1 MKGMTLVKKSTCGYL
16 LLIAVFVL
24 FGIYAIYAGAKIKQD
39 AGVVKAW
46 SDNFRIISDMSDN
59 LNSARLKAS
68 MIFITDDPAKQAQ
81 LLKEFNDSKAEF
93 EKNLDLADQWVTTH
107 EFTNPEGKEKSEAAL
122 QTIKENWKAYQD
134 ASKKTLDLYKAG
146 KKEDA
151 ADSFENVARPSF
163 LNIQKTILEEKGFSA
178 DQIDKFD
185 NEANAT
191 YARVRTTMII
201 VLALVLLITIGVVA
215 YLMREIKSGVNA
227 VLKGAKEGEARNLAY
242 RIPVDRS
249 DEFGHIAA
257 SFNHM
262 FDEFRDMTKEFQA
275 SADIVDQS
283 AIQLTETAE
292 QSAEATQSIAQSIT
306 EVAGSTQEQMDYVT
320 KTKEEVDA
328 FSEGVDKSLATMNT
342 ICRHVEVT
350 TQMTQEGGKLVQA
363 TVEQMHSIADTVEQS
378 SAVIEKLGERS
389 KEIGAIIDTIS
400 GIAEQTNLLAL
411 NAAIEAAR
419 AGEHGRGF
427 SVVAEEVRKL
437 AEESQEA
444 ATKISDLIAAI
455 QKETGAAVSA
465 METGRA
471 EAEKGR
477 ANVQST
483 GEGFKAIMDR
493 IEGIHSDTQLIMG
506 TIQDIDESGKKI
518 VGYTDNIHGSSQK
531 ISSSTETVSAAAEE
545 QSAGMEEIAASSRQ
559 LAEQAQKLKDALGK
573 FRT

>member
-163 LNIQKTILEEKGFSA
+163 LNIQKTILEEKGFSS

-201 VLALVLLITIGVVA
+201 VLVLVLLITIGVVL

-342 ICRHVEVT
+342 IRRHVEVT

-363 TVEQMHSIADTVEQS
+363 TVEQMHSIADTVEHS

-483 GEGFKAIMDR
+483 GEGFKAIMER

-506 TIQDIDESGKKI
+506 TMQDIDESGKKI

>member
-16 LLIAVFVL
+16 MLIAVFVL

-201 VLALVLLITIGVVA
+201 VLALVLLITIGVVL

-437 AEESQEA
+437 AEESQGA

-483 GEGFKAIMDR
+483 GEGFKAIMER

-559 LAEQAQKLKDALGK
+559 LAVQAQKLKDALSK

>member
-1 MKGMTLVKKSTCGYL
+1 MKGMTIVKKSTCGYL
-16 LLIAVFVL
+16 LLIAFFVL
-24 FGIYAIYAGAKIKQD
+24 FGIYAIYSGAKIKQD
-39 AGVVKAW
+39 AGIVKAW

-68 MIFITDDPAKQAQ
+68 MIFITNDPAKLAQ
-81 LLKEFNDSKAEF
+81 LRKEFNDSKAEF
-93 EKNLDLADQWVTTH
+93 QKDLDLADQWMTTH
-107 EFTNPEGKEKSEAAL
+107 EFTKSESKERSEAAL
-122 QTIKENWKAYQD
+122 QKIKENWNAYQD
-134 ASKKTLDLYKAG
+134 ASKKTLDLYNAG
-146 KKEDA
+146 KREEA

-163 LNIQKTILEEKGFSA
+163 LNIQKTILEEKSFSA

-191 YARVRTTMII
+191 YARIRTTTII
-201 VLALVLLITIGVVA
+201 VLVLVLLITIGVVL

-249 DEFGHIAA
+249 DEFGHIAV

-262 FDEFRDMTKEFQA
+262 FDDIRDMTKEIQEA
-275 SADIVDQS
+275 ADVVGQS
-283 AIQLTETAE
+283 ASQLTETAE

-328 FSEGVDKSLATMNT
+328 FSEDVGKSLDTMNT
-342 ICRHVEVT
+342 IRSHVEVT
-350 TQMTQEGGKLVQA
+350 TQMTQDGGKLVQA
-363 TVEQMHSIADTVEQS
+363 TVEQMHSIADTVEHS
-378 SAVIEKLGERS
+378 SAVIGKLGERS

-483 GEGFKAIMDR
+483 GEGFKAIMER
-493 IEGIHSDTQLIMG
+493 IEGIHNDTQLIMG
-506 TIQDIDESGKKI
+506 TMQDIDESGKKI
-518 VGYTDNIHGSSQK
+518 VGYTDNIHDSSQK

>member
-1 MKGMTLVKKSTCGYL
+1 MKGMTIVKKSTCGYL
-16 LLIAVFVL
+16 LLIAFFIL
-24 FGIYAIYAGAKIKQD
+24 FGIYALYSGAKIKQD

-46 SDNFRIISDMSDN
+46 SDNFRIISDMSDS

-68 MIFITDDPAKQAQ
+68 MIFITNDPAKLAQ
-81 LLKEFNDSKAEF
+81 LRKEFNDSKAEF
-93 EKNLDLADQWVTTH
+93 QKNLDLADQWVATH
-107 EFTNPEGKEKSEAAL
+107 EFTKSESKERAEATL
-122 QTIKENWKAYQD
+122 QTIKENWNAYQD
-134 ASKKTLDLYKAG
+134 ASKKTLDLYNAG
-146 KKEDA
+146 KKEEA

-163 LNIQKTILEEKGFSA
+163 LNIQKTIFEEKDFSA

-191 YARVRTTMII
+191 YARIRTTTII
-201 VLALVLLITIGVVA
+201 VLVLVLLITIGVVL

-242 RIPVDRS
+242 RIPEDRT
-249 DEFGHIAA
+249 DEFGIIAV

-262 FDEFRDMTKEFQA
+262 FEEIRDMTKEIQA
-275 SADIVDQS
+275 SADVVGQS
-283 AIQLTETAE
+283 ASQLTETAE

-328 FSEGVDKSLATMNT
+328 FSEGVGKSLDTMNT
-342 ICRHVEVT
+342 IRSHVEIT

-363 TVEQMHSIADTVEQS
+363 TVEQMHSIADTVEHS

-483 GEGFKAIMDR
+483 GEGFKAIMER

-506 TIQDIDESGKKI
+506 TMQNIDESGKKI

-545 QSAGMEEIAASSRQ
+545 QSAGMEEIAAGSRQ

>member
-1 MKGMTLVKKSTCGYL
+1 MKGMTIVKKSTCGYL
-16 LLIAVFVL
+16 LLIAFFVL
-24 FGIYAIYAGAKIKQD
+24 FGIYAIYSGAKIKQD
-39 AGVVKAW
+39 AGIVKAW

-68 MIFITDDPAKQAQ
+68 MIFITDDPAKLAQ
-81 LLKEFNDSKAEF
+81 LRKEFNDSKAEF
-93 EKNLDLADQWVTTH
+93 QKNLDLADQWVTTH
-107 EFTNPEGKEKSEAAL
+107 EFTKSESKERAEATL
-122 QTIKENWKAYQD
+122 QTIKENWNAYQD
-134 ASKKTLDLYKAG
+134 ASKKTVDLYNAG
-146 KKEDA
+146 KKEEA

-163 LNIQKTILEEKGFSA
+163 LHIQKTILEEKGFSA

-191 YARVRTTMII
+191 YARIRTTTII
-201 VLALVLLITIGVVA
+201 VLVLVLLITIGVVL

-249 DEFGHIAA
+249 DEFGHIAV

-262 FDEFRDMTKEFQA
+262 FDDIHDMTKEIQEA
-275 SADIVDQS
+275 ADVVGQS
-283 AIQLTETAE
+283 ASQLTETAE

-306 EVAGSTQEQMDYVT
+306 KVAGSTQEQMDYVT

-328 FSEGVDKSLATMNT
+328 FSEGVGKSLDTMNT
-342 ICRHVEVT
+342 IRSHVEVT
-350 TQMTQEGGKLVQA
+350 TQMTQDGGKLVQA
-363 TVEQMHSIADTVEQS
+363 TVEQMHSIADTVEHS
-378 SAVIEKLGERS
+378 SAVIGKLGERS

-483 GEGFKAIMDR
+483 GEGFKAIMER
-493 IEGIHSDTQLIMG
+493 IEGIHNDTQLIMG
-506 TIQDIDESGKKI
+506 TMQNIDESGKKI
-518 VGYTDNIHGSSQK
+518 VGYTDNIHDSSQK

>member
-1 MKGMTLVKKSTCGYL
+1 MKGMTLIKKSTCGYL
-16 LLIAVFVL
+16 LLIEFFVL
-24 FGIYAIYAGAKIKQD
+24 FGIYALYSGAKIKQD
-39 AGVVKAW
+39 AGIVKAW
-46 SDNFRIISDMSDN
+46 SNNFRIISDMSDN

-68 MIFITDDPAKQAQ
+68 MIFITDDPAKLAQ
-81 LLKEFNDSKAEF
+81 LRKEFNDSKAEF
-93 EKNLDLADQWVTTH
+93 QKNLDLADQWVTTH
-107 EFTNPEGKEKSEAAL
+107 EFTKSESKERAEAAL
-122 QTIKENWKAYQD
+122 QTMKENWNAYQD
-134 ASKKTLDLYKAG
+134 ASKKTLDLYNAG
-146 KKEDA
+146 KKEEA

-163 LNIQKTILEEKGFSA
+163 LNIQKTILEEKDFSA

-191 YARVRTTMII
+191 YARIRTTTII
-201 VLALVLLITIGVVA
+201 VLVLVLLITIGVVL

-227 VLKGAKEGEARNLAY
+227 VLKGAQEGEARNLAY

-249 DEFGHIAA
+249 DEFGHIAV

-262 FDEFRDMTKEFQA
+262 FDDIRDMTKEIQEA
-275 SADIVDQS
+275 ADVVGQS
-283 AIQLTETAE
+283 ASQLTETAE

-328 FSEGVDKSLATMNT
+328 FSEDVGKSLDTMNT
-342 ICRHVEVT
+342 IRSHVEVT
-350 TQMTQEGGKLVQA
+350 TQMTQDGGKLVQA
-363 TVEQMHSIADTVEQS
+363 TVEQMHSIADTVEHS
-378 SAVIEKLGERS
+378 SAVIGKLGERS

-483 GEGFKAIMDR
+483 GEGFKAIMER
-493 IEGIHSDTQLIMG
+493 IEGIHNDTQLIMG
-506 TIQDIDESGKKI
+506 TMQDIDESGKKI
-518 VGYTDNIHGSSQK
+518 VGYTDNIHDSSQK

>member
-201 VLALVLLITIGVVA
+201 VLVLVLLITIGVVL

-483 GEGFKAIMDR
+483 GEGFKAIMER

>member
-1 MKGMTLVKKSTCGYL
+1 MKGMTIVKKSTCGYL
-16 LLIAVFVL
+16 LLIAFFIL
-24 FGIYAIYAGAKIKQD
+24 FGIYALYSGAKIKQD

-46 SDNFRIISDMSDN
+46 SDNFRIISDMSDS

-68 MIFITDDPAKQAQ
+68 MIFITNDPAKLAQ
-81 LLKEFNDSKAEF
+81 LRKEFNDSKAEF
-93 EKNLDLADQWVTTH
+93 QKNLDLADQWVATH
-107 EFTNPEGKEKSEAAL
+107 EFTKSESKERAEATL
-122 QTIKENWKAYQD
+122 QTIKENWNAYQD
-134 ASKKTLDLYKAG
+134 ASKKTLDLYNAG
-146 KKEDA
+146 KKEEA

-163 LNIQKTILEEKGFSA
+163 LNIQKTIFEEKDFSA

-191 YARVRTTMII
+191 YVRIRTTTII
-201 VLALVLLITIGVVA
+201 VLVLVLLITIGIVL

-227 VLKGAKEGEARNLAY
+227 VLKGAKEAEARNLAY
-242 RIPVDRS
+242 RIPEDRT
-249 DEFGHIAA
+249 DEFGIIAV

-262 FDEFRDMTKEFQA
+262 FEEIRDMTKEIQA
-275 SADIVDQS
+275 SADVVGQS
-283 AIQLTETAE
+283 ASQLTETAE

-328 FSEGVDKSLATMNT
+328 FSEGVGKSLDTMNT
-342 ICRHVEVT
+342 IRSHVEIT

-363 TVEQMHSIADTVEQS
+363 TVEQMHSIADTVEHS

-483 GEGFKAIMDR
+483 GEGFKSIMER

-506 TIQDIDESGKKI
+506 TMQNIDESGKKI

-545 QSAGMEEIAASSRQ
+545 QSAGMEEIAAGSRQ

>member
-1 MKGMTLVKKSTCGYL
+1 MKGMTIVKKSTCGYL
-16 LLIAVFVL
+16 LLIAFFVL
-24 FGIYAIYAGAKIKQD
+24 FGIYAIYSGAKIKQD
-39 AGVVKAW
+39 AGIVKAW

-68 MIFITDDPAKQAQ
+68 MIFITNDPAKLAQ
-81 LLKEFNDSKAEF
+81 LRKEFNDSKAEF
-93 EKNLDLADQWVTTH
+93 QKDLDLADQWMTTH
-107 EFTNPEGKEKSEAAL
+107 EFTKSESKERSEAAL
-122 QTIKENWKAYQD
+122 QKIKENWNAYQD
-134 ASKKTLDLYKAG
+134 ASKKTLDLYNAG
-146 KKEDA
+146 KREEA

-163 LNIQKTILEEKGFSA
+163 LNIQKTILEEKSFSA

-191 YARVRTTMII
+191 YARIRTTTII
-201 VLALVLLITIGVVA
+201 VLVLVLLITIGVVL

-249 DEFGHIAA
+249 DEFGHIAV

-262 FDEFRDMTKEFQA
+262 FDDIRDMTKEIQEA
-275 SADIVDQS
+275 ADVVGQS
-283 AIQLTETAE
+283 ASQLTETAE

-328 FSEGVDKSLATMNT
+328 FSEDVDKSLDTMNT
-342 ICRHVEVT
+342 IRSHVEVT
-350 TQMTQEGGKLVQA
+350 TQMTQDGGKLVQA
-363 TVEQMHSIADTVEQS
+363 TVEQMHSIADTVEHS
-378 SAVIEKLGERS
+378 SAVIGKLGERS

-483 GEGFKAIMDR
+483 GEGFKAIMER
-493 IEGIHSDTQLIMG
+493 IEGIHNDTQLIMG
-506 TIQDIDESGKKI
+506 TMQDIDESGKKI

>member
-134 ASKKTLDLYKAG
+134 ASKKTLDLYNAG
-146 KKEDA
+146 KREEA

-201 VLALVLLITIGVVA
+201 VLVLVLLITIGVVL

-363 TVEQMHSIADTVEQS
+363 TVEQMHSIADTVEHS

-437 AEESQEA
+437 AEESQGA

-483 GEGFKAIMDR
+483 GEGFKAIMER

>member
-59 LNSARLKAS
+59 LNSARLKSS

-134 ASKKTLDLYKAG
+134 ASKKTLDLYKAS

-483 GEGFKAIMDR
+483 GEGFKAIMER

-559 LAEQAQKLKDALGK
+559 LAEQAQKLKDALSK

>member
-1 MKGMTLVKKSTCGYL
+1 MKGMTIVKKSTCGYL
-16 LLIAVFVL
+16 LLIAFFVL
-24 FGIYAIYAGAKIKQD
+24 FGIYAIYSGAKIKQD
-39 AGVVKAW
+39 AGIVKAW
-46 SDNFRIISDMSDN
+46 SDNFRFISDMSDN

-68 MIFITDDPAKQAQ
+68 MIFITNDPAKLAQ
-81 LLKEFNDSKAEF
+81 LRKEFNDSKAEF
-93 EKNLDLADQWVTTH
+93 QKNLDLADQWMTTH
-107 EFTNPEGKEKSEAAL
+107 EFTKSESKERSEAAL
-122 QTIKENWKAYQD
+122 QKIKENWNAYQD
-134 ASKKTLDLYKAG
+134 ASKKTLDLYNAG
-146 KKEDA
+146 KREEA

-163 LNIQKTILEEKGFSA
+163 LNIQKTILEEKSFSA

-191 YARVRTTMII
+191 YARIRTTTII
-201 VLALVLLITIGVVA
+201 VLVLVLLITIGVVL

-249 DEFGHIAA
+249 DEFGHIAV

-262 FDEFRDMTKEFQA
+262 FDDIRDMTKEIQEA
-275 SADIVDQS
+275 ADVVGQS
-283 AIQLTETAE
+283 ASQLTETAE

-328 FSEGVDKSLATMNT
+328 FSEDVGKSLDTMNT
-342 ICRHVEVT
+342 IRSHVEVT
-350 TQMTQEGGKLVQA
+350 TQMTQDGGKLVQA
-363 TVEQMHSIADTVEQS
+363 TVEQMHSIADTVEHS
-378 SAVIEKLGERS
+378 SAVIGKLGERS

-483 GEGFKAIMDR
+483 GEGFKAIMER
-493 IEGIHSDTQLIMG
+493 IEGIHNDTQLIMG
-506 TIQDIDESGKKI
+506 TMQDIDESGKKI
-518 VGYTDNIHGSSQK
+518 VGYTDNIHDSSQK

>member
-163 LNIQKTILEEKGFSA
+163 LNIQKTILEEKGFSS

-363 TVEQMHSIADTVEQS
+363 TVEQMHSIADTVEHS

-483 GEGFKAIMDR
+483 GEGFKAIMER

-506 TIQDIDESGKKI
+506 TMQDIDESGKKI

>member
-201 VLALVLLITIGVVA
+201 VLVLVLLITIGVVL

-342 ICRHVEVT
+342 IRRHVEVT

-363 TVEQMHSIADTVEQS
+363 TVEQMHSIADTVEHS

-437 AEESQEA
+437 AEESQGA

-483 GEGFKAIMDR
+483 GEGFKAIMER

-559 LAEQAQKLKDALGK
+559 LAEQAQKLKDALSK

>member
-1 MKGMTLVKKSTCGYL
+1 MKGMTIVKKSTCGYL

-107 EFTNPEGKEKSEAAL
+107 EFTKPEGKEKSEAAL
-122 QTIKENWKAYQD
+122 QTIKENWNAYQD
-134 ASKKTLDLYKAG
+134 ASKKTLDLYNAG
-146 KKEDA
+146 KKEEA
-151 ADSFENVARPSF
+151 ADNFENVARPSF

-506 TIQDIDESGKKI
+506 TMQDIDESGKKI

>member
-93 EKNLDLADQWVTTH
+93 EKNLDLTDQWVTTH
-107 EFTNPEGKEKSEAAL
+107 EFTTPEGKEKSEAAL

-134 ASKKTLDLYKAG
+134 ASKKTLDLYNAG
-146 KKEDA
+146 KKEEA

-201 VLALVLLITIGVVA
+201 VLALVLLITIGVVL

-342 ICRHVEVT
+342 IRRHVEVT

-363 TVEQMHSIADTVEQS
+363 TVEQMHSIADTVEHS

-437 AEESQEA
+437 AEESQGA

-455 QKETGAAVSA
+455 QKETDAAVSA

-483 GEGFKAIMDR
+483 GEGFKAIMER

-559 LAEQAQKLKDALGK
+559 LAEQAQKLKDALSK

>member
-483 GEGFKAIMDR
+483 GEGFKAIMER

-559 LAEQAQKLKDALGK
+559 LAEQAQKLKDALSK

>member
-1 MKGMTLVKKSTCGYL
+1 
-16 LLIAVFVL
+16 
-24 FGIYAIYAGAKIKQD
+24 
-39 AGVVKAW
+39 
-46 SDNFRIISDMSDN
+46 
-59 LNSARLKAS
+59 
-68 MIFITDDPAKQAQ
+68 
-81 LLKEFNDSKAEF
+81 
-93 EKNLDLADQWVTTH
+93 
-107 EFTNPEGKEKSEAAL
+107 
-122 QTIKENWKAYQD
+122 
-134 ASKKTLDLYKAG
+134 
-146 KKEDA
+146 
-151 ADSFENVARPSF
+151 
-163 LNIQKTILEEKGFSA
+163 
-178 DQIDKFD
+178 
-185 NEANAT
+185 
-191 YARVRTTMII
+191 MII

-506 TIQDIDESGKKI
+506 TMQDIDESGKKI

>member
-24 FGIYAIYAGAKIKQD
+24 FAIYAIYAGAKIKQD

-134 ASKKTLDLYKAG
+134 ASKKTLDLYNAG
-146 KKEDA
+146 KKEEA

-201 VLALVLLITIGVVA
+201 VLVLVLLITIGVVA

-342 ICRHVEVT
+342 IRRHVEVT

-363 TVEQMHSIADTVEQS
+363 TVEQMHSIADTVEHS

-437 AEESQEA
+437 AEESQGA

-483 GEGFKAIMDR
+483 GEGFKAIMER

-559 LAEQAQKLKDALGK
+559 LAEQAQKLKDALSK

>member
-1 MKGMTLVKKSTCGYL
+1 MKGMTIVKKSTCGYL

-262 FDEFRDMTKEFQA
+262 FDAFRDMTKEIQA

-320 KTKEEVDA
+320 KTNEEVDA
-328 FSEGVDKSLATMNT
+328 FSEGVDQSLETMSA
-342 ICRHVEVT
+342 IRSHVET
-350 TQMTQEGGKLVQA
+350 TTKMAQDGGKLVQA
-363 TVEQMHSIADTVEQS
+363 TVEQMHAIADTVEHS
-378 SAVIEKLGERS
+378 STVVGRLGERS

-419 AGEHGRGF
+419 AGEHGLGF

-444 ATKISDLIAAI
+444 TTKISDLIAAI

-483 GEGFKAIMDR
+483 GEGFKAIMER

>member
-1 MKGMTLVKKSTCGYL
+1 MKGMTIVKKSTCGYL

-262 FDEFRDMTKEFQA
+262 FDEIRDMTKEIQEA
-275 SADIVDQS
+275 ADVVGQS
-283 AIQLTETAE
+283 ASQLTETAE

-363 TVEQMHSIADTVEQS
+363 TVEQMHSIADTVEHS

-477 ANVQST
+477 ANVQAT
-483 GEGFKAIMDR
+483 GEGFKAIMER
-493 IEGIHSDTQLIMG
+493 IDGIHSDTQLIMG
-506 TIQDIDESGKKI
+506 TMQDIDESGKKI

>member
-1 MKGMTLVKKSTCGYL
+1 MKVMTLVKKSTCGYL

-59 LNSARLKAS
+59 LTSARLKAS
-68 MIFITDDPAKQAQ
+68 MIFITDNPAKQAQ

-506 TIQDIDESGKKI
+506 TMQDNDESGKKI

-559 LAEQAQKLKDALGK
+559 LAEQAQKLKDALSK

>member
-1 MKGMTLVKKSTCGYL
+1 MKGMTLVKKSTCGFL
-16 LLIAVFVL
+16 LLIAFFVL
-24 FGIYAIYAGAKIKQD
+24 FGIYAIYSGAKINQA
-39 AGVVKAW
+39 AGIVKSW
-46 SDNFRIISDMSDN
+46 SDNFKIVSDMSDSLHN
-59 LNSARLKAS
+59 ARLKES
-68 MIFITDDPAKQAQ
+68 MIFVTKDPAKQAQ

-134 ASKKTLDLYKAG
+134 ASKKTLDLYNAG
-146 KKEDA
+146 KKEEA

-201 VLALVLLITIGVVA
+201 VLVLVLLITIGVVL

-363 TVEQMHSIADTVEQS
+363 TVEQMHSIADTVEHS

-483 GEGFKAIMDR
+483 GEGFKAIMER

-506 TIQDIDESGKKI
+506 TMQDIDESGKKI

>member
-1 MKGMTLVKKSTCGYL
+1 MKGMTIVKKSTCGYL

-262 FDEFRDMTKEFQA
+262 FDEFRDMTKEIQA

-328 FSEGVDKSLATMNT
+328 FSEGVGKSLDTMNT
-342 ICRHVEVT
+342 IRSHVEVT
-350 TQMTQEGGKLVQA
+350 TQMTQDGGKLVQA
-363 TVEQMHSIADTVEQS
+363 TVEQMHSIADTVEHS

-477 ANVQST
+477 ANVQAT
-483 GEGFKAIMDR
+483 GEGFKAIMER

-506 TIQDIDESGKKI
+506 TMQDIDESGKKI

>member
-1 MKGMTLVKKSTCGYL
+1 MKGMTIVKKSTCGYL
-16 LLIAVFVL
+16 LLIAFFVL
-24 FGIYAIYAGAKIKQD
+24 FGIYALYSGAKIKQD
-39 AGVVKAW
+39 AGIVKAW
-46 SDNFRIISDMSDN
+46 SDNFRIISDMSDS

-68 MIFITDDPAKQAQ
+68 MIFITNDPAKLAQ
-81 LLKEFNDSKAEF
+81 LRKEFNDSKAEF
-93 EKNLDLADQWVTTH
+93 QKNLDLADQWVATH
-107 EFTNPEGKEKSEAAL
+107 EFTKSESKERAEATL
-122 QTIKENWKAYQD
+122 QTIKENWNAYQD
-134 ASKKTLDLYKAG
+134 ASKKTLDLYNAG
-146 KKEDA
+146 KKEEA

-163 LNIQKTILEEKGFSA
+163 LNIQKTIFEEKDFSA

-191 YARVRTTMII
+191 YARIRTTTII
-201 VLALVLLITIGVVA
+201 VLVLVLLITIGVVL

-242 RIPVDRS
+242 RIPEDRT
-249 DEFGHIAA
+249 DEFGIIAV

-262 FDEFRDMTKEFQA
+262 FEEIRDMTKEIQA
-275 SADIVDQS
+275 SADVVGQS
-283 AIQLTETAE
+283 ASQLTETAE

-328 FSEGVDKSLATMNT
+328 FSEGVGKSLDTMNT
-342 ICRHVEVT
+342 IRSHVEIT

-363 TVEQMHSIADTVEQS
+363 TVEQMHSIADTVEHS

-477 ANVQST
+477 TNVQST
-483 GEGFKAIMDR
+483 GEGFRAIMER

-506 TIQDIDESGKKI
+506 TMQDIDESGKKI

-545 QSAGMEEIAASSRQ
+545 QSAGMEEIAAGSRQ

>member
-1 MKGMTLVKKSTCGYL
+1 MKGMTIVKKSTCGYL
-16 LLIAVFVL
+16 LLIAFFVL
-24 FGIYAIYAGAKIKQD
+24 FGIYALYSGAKIKQD
-39 AGVVKAW
+39 AGIVKAW
-46 SDNFRIISDMSDN
+46 SDNFRIISDMSDS

-68 MIFITDDPAKQAQ
+68 MIFITNDPAKLAQ
-81 LLKEFNDSKAEF
+81 LRKEFNDSKAEF
-93 EKNLDLADQWVTTH
+93 QKNLDLADQWMTTH
-107 EFTNPEGKEKSEAAL
+107 EFTKSENKERSEAAL
-122 QTIKENWKAYQD
+122 QTMKENWNAYQD
-134 ASKKTLDLYKAG
+134 ASKKTLDLYNAG
-146 KKEDA
+146 KREEA

-191 YARVRTTMII
+191 YARIRTTTII
-201 VLALVLLITIGVVA
+201 VLVLVLLITIGIVL

-242 RIPVDRS
+242 RIPVDCS
-249 DEFGHIAA
+249 DEFGHIAV

-262 FDEFRDMTKEFQA
+262 FDDIRDMTKEIQEA
-275 SADIVDQS
+275 ADVVGQS
-283 AIQLTETAE
+283 ASQLTETAE

-328 FSEGVDKSLATMNT
+328 FSEGVGKSLDTMNT
-342 ICRHVEVT
+342 IRSHVEIT

-363 TVEQMHSIADTVEQS
+363 TVEQMHSIADTVEHS

-465 METGRA
+465 MKTGRA

-483 GEGFKAIMDR
+483 GEGFKAIMER
-493 IEGIHSDTQLIMG
+493 IEGIHNDTQLIMG
-506 TIQDIDESGKKI
+506 TMQDIDESGKKI

-545 QSAGMEEIAASSRQ
+545 QSAGMEEIAAGSRQ

>member
-1 MKGMTLVKKSTCGYL
+1 MKGTTLVKKSTCGYL

-163 LNIQKTILEEKGFSA
+163 LNIQKTILEEKGFSS

-363 TVEQMHSIADTVEQS
+363 TVEQMHSIADTVEHS

-483 GEGFKAIMDR
+483 GEGFKAIMER

-506 TIQDIDESGKKI
+506 TMQDIDESGKKI

>member
-1 MKGMTLVKKSTCGYL
+1 MKGMTIVKKSTCGYL
-16 LLIAVFVL
+16 LLIAFFVL
-24 FGIYAIYAGAKIKQD
+24 FGIYALYSGAKIKQD
-39 AGVVKAW
+39 AGIVKAW
-46 SDNFRIISDMSDN
+46 SDNFRIISDMSDS

-68 MIFITDDPAKQAQ
+68 MIFITNDPAKLAQ
-81 LLKEFNDSKAEF
+81 LRKEFNDSKAEF
-93 EKNLDLADQWVTTH
+93 QKNLDLADQWMTTH
-107 EFTNPEGKEKSEAAL
+107 EFTKSENKERAEAAL
-122 QTIKENWKAYQD
+122 QKIKENWNAYQD
-134 ASKKTLDLYKAG
+134 ASKKTLDLYNAG
-146 KKEDA
+146 KREEA

-163 LNIQKTILEEKGFSA
+163 LNIQKTILEEKSFSA

-191 YARVRTTMII
+191 YARIRTTTII
-201 VLALVLLITIGVVA
+201 VLVLILLITIGVVL

-242 RIPVDRS
+242 RIPEDRT
-249 DEFGHIAA
+249 DEFGIIAV

-262 FDEFRDMTKEFQA
+262 FEEIRDMTKEIQA
-275 SADIVDQS
+275 SADVVGQS
-283 AIQLTETAE
+283 ASQLTETAE

-328 FSEGVDKSLATMNT
+328 FSEGVGKSLDTMNT
-342 ICRHVEVT
+342 IRSHVEIT

-363 TVEQMHSIADTVEQS
+363 TVEQMHSIADTVEHS

-483 GEGFKAIMDR
+483 GEGFKAIMER

-506 TIQDIDESGKKI
+506 TMQNIDESGKKI

-545 QSAGMEEIAASSRQ
+545 QSAGMEEIAAGSRQ

>member
-68 MIFITDDPAKQAQ
+68 MIFITNDPAKLAQ
-81 LLKEFNDSKAEF
+81 LRKEFNDSKAEF
-93 EKNLDLADQWVTTH
+93 QKNLDLADQWMTTH
-107 EFTNPEGKEKSEAAL
+107 EFTKSESKERSEAAL
-122 QTIKENWKAYQD
+122 QTIKENWNAYQD
-134 ASKKTLDLYKAG
+134 ASKKTLDLYNAG
-146 KKEDA
+146 KREEA

-201 VLALVLLITIGVVA
+201 VLVLVLLITIGVVL

-342 ICRHVEVT
+342 IRRHVEVT

-437 AEESQEA
+437 AEESQGA

-506 TIQDIDESGKKI
+506 TMQDIDESGKKI

>member
-134 ASKKTLDLYKAG
+134 VSKKTLDLYKAG
-146 KKEDA
+146 KKEEA

-363 TVEQMHSIADTVEQS
+363 TVEQMHSIADTVEHS

-437 AEESQEA
+437 AEESQGA

-483 GEGFKAIMDR
+483 GEGFKAIMER

-506 TIQDIDESGKKI
+506 TMQDIDESGKKI

-559 LAEQAQKLKDALGK
+559 LAEQAQKLKDALSK

>member
-134 ASKKTLDLYKAG
+134 ASKKTLDLYNAG

-201 VLALVLLITIGVVA
+201 VLVLVLLITIGVVL

-342 ICRHVEVT
+342 IRRHVEVT

-363 TVEQMHSIADTVEQS
+363 TVEQMHSIADTVEHS

-483 GEGFKAIMDR
+483 GEGFKAIMER

-559 LAEQAQKLKDALGK
+559 LAEQAQKLKDALSK

>member
-46 SDNFRIISDMSDN
+46 SDNFRIISNMSDN

-68 MIFITDDPAKQAQ
+68 MIFITNDPAKLAQ
-81 LLKEFNDSKAEF
+81 LRKEFNDSKAEF
-93 EKNLDLADQWVTTH
+93 QKNLDLADQWVTTH
-107 EFTNPEGKEKSEAAL
+107 EFTKSESKERSEAAL
-122 QTIKENWKAYQD
+122 QTIKENWNAYQD
-134 ASKKTLDLYKAG
+134 ASKKTLDLYNAG
-146 KKEDA
+146 KKEEA

-163 LNIQKTILEEKGFSA
+163 LNIQKTILDEKDFSS

-191 YARVRTTMII
+191 YASVRTTTII
-201 VLALVLLITIGVVA
+201 VLVLVLLITIGVVL

-242 RIPVDRS
+242 RIPEDRT
-249 DEFGHIAA
+249 DEFGNIAV

-262 FDEFRDMTKEFQA
+262 FEDIRDMTKEIQA

-306 EVAGSTQEQMDYVT
+306 EVAGSTQEQMNYVT

-342 ICRHVEVT
+342 IRRHVEVT

-363 TVEQMHSIADTVEQS
+363 TVEQMHSIADTVEHS

-437 AEESQEA
+437 AEESQGA

-483 GEGFKAIMDR
+483 GEGFKAIMER

-559 LAEQAQKLKDALGK
+559 LAEQAQKLKDALSK

>member
-163 LNIQKTILEEKGFSA
+163 LNIQKTILEEKGFSS

-201 VLALVLLITIGVVA
+201 VLVLVLLITIGVVA

-342 ICRHVEVT
+342 IRRHVEVT

-363 TVEQMHSIADTVEQS
+363 TVEQMHSIADTVEHS

-506 TIQDIDESGKKI
+506 TMQDIDESGKKI

>member
-16 LLIAVFVL
+16 MLIAVFVL

-134 ASKKTLDLYKAG
+134 ASKKTLDLYKAS

-201 VLALVLLITIGVVA
+201 VLVLVLLITIGVVL

-363 TVEQMHSIADTVEQS
+363 TVEQMHSIADTVEHS

-506 TIQDIDESGKKI
+506 TMQDIDESGKKI

>member
-1 MKGMTLVKKSTCGYL
+1 MKGMTIVKKSTCGYL
-16 LLIAVFVL
+16 LLIAFFVL
-24 FGIYAIYAGAKIKQD
+24 FGIYAIYSGAKIKQD
-39 AGVVKAW
+39 AGIVKAW

-68 MIFITDDPAKQAQ
+68 MIFITNDPAKLAQ
-81 LLKEFNDSKAEF
+81 LRKEFNDSKAEF
-93 EKNLDLADQWVTTH
+93 QKNLDLADQWMTTH
-107 EFTNPEGKEKSEAAL
+107 EFTKSESKERSEAAL
-122 QTIKENWKAYQD
+122 QTMKENWNAYQD
-134 ASKKTLDLYKAG
+134 ASKKTLDLYNAG
-146 KKEDA
+146 KREEA

-191 YARVRTTMII
+191 YARIRTTTII
-201 VLALVLLITIGVVA
+201 VLVLVLLITIGVVL

-249 DEFGHIAA
+249 DEFGHIAV

-262 FDEFRDMTKEFQA
+262 FDDIRDMTKEIQEA
-275 SADIVDQS
+275 ADVVGQS
-283 AIQLTETAE
+283 ASQLTETAE

-328 FSEGVDKSLATMNT
+328 FSEGVGKSLDTMNT
-342 ICRHVEVT
+342 IRSHVEIT

-363 TVEQMHSIADTVEQS
+363 TVEQMHSIADTVEHS

-483 GEGFKAIMDR
+483 GEGFKAIMER

-506 TIQDIDESGKKI
+506 TMQDIDESGKKI

-545 QSAGMEEIAASSRQ
+545 QSAGMEEIAAGSRQ

>member
-1 MKGMTLVKKSTCGYL
+1 MKGMTIVKKSTCGYL

-262 FDEFRDMTKEFQA
+262 FDEFRDMTKEIQA

-283 AIQLTETAE
+283 ASQLTETAE

-328 FSEGVDKSLATMNT
+328 FSEGVGKSLDTMNT
-342 ICRHVEVT
+342 IRSHVEVT
-350 TQMTQEGGKLVQA
+350 TQMTQDGGKLVQA
-363 TVEQMHSIADTVEQS
+363 TVEQMHSIADTVEHS

-437 AEESQEA
+437 AEESQGA

-483 GEGFKAIMDR
+483 GEGFKAIMER

-559 LAEQAQKLKDALGK
+559 LAEQAQKLKDALSK